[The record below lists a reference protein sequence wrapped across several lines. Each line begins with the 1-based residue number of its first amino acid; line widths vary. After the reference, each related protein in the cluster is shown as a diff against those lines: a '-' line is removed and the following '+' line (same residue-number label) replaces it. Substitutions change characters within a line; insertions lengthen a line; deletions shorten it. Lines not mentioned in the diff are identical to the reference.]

1 MQILSSAALE
11 QLAKLNKISLNPSET
26 SKLAQSLNH
35 NLSKLVKIP
44 VSQGSKI
51 PIELRGETI
60 VCFGIENNTS
70 KNDKLLINTQHSLKN
85 QSITIQTSLKAAISS

>member
-35 NLSKLVKIP
+35 NLSKLTKIP
-44 VSQGSKI
+44 ASQSKI
-51 PIELRGETI
+51 PTKLRGETI